1 MKIIK
6 TIIILFL
13 IFSCTNENQIAEF
26 ESVFGKEKSETLT
39 FLISDFENDF
49 LKNQYPNLSI
59 EESYKHFLYQFAIQD
74 TSNFRKMSNK
84 SEKRFNKNDFRY
96 EINSYVDSAWIEKY
110 TTKFSIKDTI
120 LKVKYK
126 LKFKNENNVFDYKIS
141 EGGIPSWLINAE
153 TDSII
158 QFYTQRVE
166 VNNSGRYWK
175 ALNQVSKKNDFIIDY
190 IDKTKAS
197 GGGFIP
203 VILAQQ
209 MLKSDLD
216 YSDYFIKRIIVAEFI
231 Y

>member
-1 MKIIK
+1 MKFIK

-13 IFSCTNENQIAEF
+13 ICSCTNDKQIAEF

-39 FLISDFENDF
+39 FLVSDFENDF
-49 LKNQYPNLSI
+49 LKNQYPNLSTV
-59 EESYKHFLYQFAIQD
+59 EAYKYFLHQFAIQD

-84 SEKRFNKNDFRY
+84 SEKRFNKNDFRF
-96 EINSYVDSAWIEKY
+96 EINSYVDSAWIEKH
-110 TTKFSIKDTI
+110 TVKF
-120 LKVKYK
+120 K
-126 LKFKNENNVFDYKIS
+126 LKFKNENNVFDYKTS

-166 VNNSGRYWK
+166 VNNAGRYWK
-175 ALNQVSKKNDFIIDY
+175 ALKQVSKNNDFIIDY

-216 YSDYFIKRIIVAEFI
+216 YSDYFIKRIIVTEFV